1 MICSMTGDDPLLV
14 LRGHFD
20 TVSFVMDY
28 VEFRI
33 DYNILRVMTGPIV
46 ELADGRRGRFPEPGS
61 RDLLCELI
69 DSEVISAVEIGA
81 EDPKTHRV
89 EVRTSNGDL
98 LVVPL
103 DAQSRAGYEG
113 AHLVP
118 ADESGRLDTGGTI
131 IW

>member
-1 MICSMTGDDPLLV
+1 MPKSDPLSV
-14 LRGHFD
+14 LRGHLD

-46 ELADGRRGRFPEPGS
+46 ELTDGRRGRFPEEGS

-69 DSEVISAVEIGA
+69 DTEVVSADQIGDDDSA
-81 EDPKTHRV
+81 DHRI
-89 EVRTSNGDL
+89 EVRTREGHL
-98 LVVPL
+98 LIVPL
-103 DAQSRAGYEG
+103 DAESMGGYEG

-118 ADESGRLDTGGTI
+118 ADATGRLDGASMVV
-131 IW
+131 W